1 MEYLTTSEIA
11 RVWGITS
18 RRVQIL
24 CKEGR
29 IEGAIF
35 KGIWLIPE
43 NAKKPIDPR
52 KEKYRCEDNVWIQ
65 RS

>member
-1 MEYLTTSEIA
+1 MEYMTTSEIA
-11 RVWGITS
+11 KVWGITS

-29 IEGAIF
+29 IDGAIF

-43 NAKKPIDPR
+43 NAKKPTDPR
-52 KEKYRCEDNVWIQ
+52 KEIKRAW
-65 RS
+65 RG

>member
-11 RVWGITS
+11 KVWGITS

-29 IEGAIF
+29 VDGAIF

-43 NAKKPIDPR
+43 NAKKPLDPR
-52 KEKYRCEDNVWIQ
+52 KEKRIVT
-65 RS
+65 RG

>member
-1 MEYLTTSEIA
+1 MEYMTTSETA
-11 RVWGITS
+11 KVWGITS

-29 IEGAIF
+29 IDGAIF

-43 NAKKPIDPR
+43 NAQKPADAR
-52 KEKYRCEDNVWIQ
+52 FKGVSK
-65 RS
+65 